1 MQSTK
6 NGSGPIPLGTDPE
19 VVAAYAH
26 HCRPEL
32 ARMLHAL
39 SLDAVYERA
48 EGDYLWQRRGDK
60 LVKVLDLVG
69 GFGTNFFG
77 HYHPELVEEE
87 RRLTEQRVPFL
98 AQGSCRPGATRL
110 AQALC
115 ERAGDYVVI
124 FTNTGTETVEAAI
137 KHVMLERPKPLLLA
151 VRGAFHGKTTGAIQL
166 TYSYREPY
174 AHLGPEVR
182 FLDMHD
188 PADWRDAESSLE
200 EVAAIFIEPILG
212 EGGVRPLPAE
222 FVAWLKKI
230 QRENEIPIVA
240 DEIQTGFYRTGSFLA
255 SQEIGLEPDYICMS
269 KAMGGGLAK
278 VGALLVRRERFI
290 EEFSIKHTSTFAEDD
305 RGCFLA
311 VKAIEIAERNHL
323 GARAKETGDYLF
335 ARLREVQKQFPALI
349 KDVRGRG
356 LMLGVELHD
365 ISESPSN
372 AIRMLCQQEFLGYLA
387 AAYLLNVHCIRI
399 APTLSE
405 RFTLRLQP
413 SAYVEKKELDRF
425 LDALQMFCKALAAA
439 DVPHLT
445 GYQVGCQAG
454 PIIDYTDRVLSRREP
469 PRTANRV
476 AFIGHL
482 LQPEHAVLWDASLIA
497 LGSQLGA
504 FMERPSRILQG
515 TIYDQLHVQS
525 SAGGEVHLSYIGLDL
540 TPKQIMEGI
549 YSRDTQWMMD
559 KIENAVELARENGC
573 RIVGLGAYTSILSGN
588 CKRIQ
593 TPGTILTSGNSL
605 TVGMAMEA
613 MKQAAQDCGIELG
626 KARLA
631 VLGATGNIGATLALM
646 LAPQVESTVL
656 VVRDLQSPRV
666 KSMVEEIARVTGKL
680 TVTDDLYALRKCN
693 LIAAAS
699 NSPEPLIRA
708 EHLSDKPVVVCDVA
722 VPADVSADVSF
733 ERPLATVIRGGLV
746 KLPHNPDF
754 VIAGLDLE
762 PGYAY
767 ACMAETLLMG
777 LEGVNEPVSFGPIKP
792 DGVQWALGAAK
803 KHGFALGKFER
814 AGTVANGLKDMKVAH
829 A

>member
-6 NGSGPIPLGTDPE
+6 NGSAPIPLGTDPD
-19 VVAAYAH
+19 VVAAYSH

-32 ARMLHAL
+32 ARMLHSL

-77 HYHPELVEEE
+77 HYHPELVAEE

-98 AQGSCRPGATRL
+98 AQGSCRLGATRL
-110 AQALC
+110 AEALC
-115 ERAGDYVVI
+115 ERAGDYVAI
-124 FTNTGTETVEAAI
+124 FTNSGTETVEAAI

-151 VRGAFHGKTTGAIQL
+151 IQGAFHGKTTGSIQL

-182 FLDMHD
+182 FLDMND
-188 PADWRDAESSLE
+188 PADWRDAEASLE
-200 EVAAIFIEPILG
+200 EIAAIFIEPILG
-212 EGGVRPLPAE
+212 EGGVRPLPAG

-230 QRENEIPIVA
+230 QSEDEIPIVA
-240 DEIQTGFYRTGSFLA
+240 DEIQSGFYRAGSFLA
-255 SQEIGLEPDYICMS
+255 SQDMGLEPDYICMS
-269 KAMGGGLAK
+269 KALGGGLAK
-278 VGALLVRRERFI
+278 IGALLVRRDRFI

-311 VKAIEIAERNHL
+311 VKAIEIAERDHL
-323 GARAKETGDYLF
+323 GARAKETGNYMLE
-335 ARLREVQKQFPALI
+335 RLREVQSRFPNLI

-365 ISESPSN
+365 ISNSPSN

-387 AAYLLNVHCIRI
+387 AAYLLNVHCIRV

-413 SAYVEKKELDRF
+413 SAYIERKELDRF
-425 LDALQMFCKALAAA
+425 LDALQMFCKALEAA

-445 GYQVGCQAG
+445 GYQVGCQAK
-454 PIIDYTDRVLSRREP
+454 PIIDYSDRALSRREQ
-469 PRTANRV
+469 PRTENRV

-482 LQPEHAVLWDASLIA
+482 LQAEHAVLWDASLIA
-497 LGSQLGA
+497 LAPHLA
-504 FMERPSRILQG
+504 EFMARPSRILQG

-525 SAGGEVHLSYIGLDL
+525 SAKGEVHLSYIGLDL

-559 KIENAVELARENGC
+559 KIENAVELARDNGC

-613 MKQAAQDCGIELG
+613 MKQAAQESGIELK

-631 VLGATGNIGATLALM
+631 ILGATGNIGATLALM
-646 LAPQVESTVL
+646 MAPQVENTVL

-666 KSMVEEIARVTGKL
+666 KSMIEEIARAAGNL
-680 TVTDDLYALRKCN
+680 EVTDDLYALRKCN
-693 LIAAAS
+693 MIAAAS

-708 EHLSDKPVVVCDVA
+708 EHLSEGPVVVCDVA
-722 VPADVSADVSF
+722 VPADVSADVMI

-746 KLPHNPDF
+746 RLPHNPDF

-777 LEGVNEPVSFGPIKP
+777 LEGVTEPVSFGPIKP
-792 DGVQWALGAAK
+792 EGVQWALNAAK

-814 AGTVANGLKDMKVAH
+814 TGSMANGLKDLRVAH

>member
-6 NGSGPIPLGTDPE
+6 NGSAPIPLGTNPD

-32 ARMLHAL
+32 ASMLQAL

-69 GFGTNFFG
+69 GFGTNLFG
-77 HYHPELVEEE
+77 HYHPELVAEE
-87 RRLTEQRVPFL
+87 RRLTEERVPLL
-98 AQGSCRPGATRL
+98 AQGSCRPGAARL
-110 AQALC
+110 AKELC
-115 ERAGDYVVI
+115 DRAGDYVVI
-124 FTNTGTETVEAAI
+124 FTNSGTETVEAAI
-137 KHVMLERPKPLLLA
+137 KHVTLERQKHRLLA

-174 AHLGPEVR
+174 AHLGPDVR
-182 FLDMHD
+182 FLDMDD
-188 PADWRDAESSLE
+188 PADWHDTEKSLDD
-200 EVAAIFIEPILG
+200 VAAIFIEPILG
-212 EGGVRPLPAE
+212 EGGVKPLPAA

-230 QRENEIPIVA
+230 QSETEIPIVT
-240 DEIQTGFYRTGSFLA
+240 DEIQTGFYRTGTFLA
-255 SQEIGLEPDYICMS
+255 SQTMGLTPDYICMS
-269 KAMGGGLAK
+269 KALGGGLAK
-278 VGALLVRRERFI
+278 IGALLIKRERFI
-290 EEFSIKHTSTFAEDD
+290 DEFSIKHSSTFAEDD

-311 VKAIEIAERNHL
+311 IKAMEIAERDRL
-323 GARAKETGDYLF
+323 GARAEEMGKYLTE
-335 ARLREVQKQFPALI
+335 RLREMQARFPDLI

-365 ISESPSN
+365 ISDSPSN

-413 SAYVEKKELDRF
+413 SAYIQMKEVDRF
-425 LDALQMFCKALAAA
+425 LEALQMFCKALQAA

-445 GYQVGCQAG
+445 GYQVGCQAK
-454 PIIDYTDRVLSRREP
+454 PIVDYSGRAMSRREA
-469 PRTANRV
+469 PRTDNRV

-497 LGSQLGA
+497 LAPHLLE

-515 TIYDQLHVQS
+515 SIYDQLHVRSITGQ
-525 SAGGEVHLSYIGLDL
+525 EVHLSYIGLDL

-549 YSRDTQWMMD
+549 YARDTQWMME

-573 RIVGLGAYTSILSGN
+573 RAVGLGAYTSILSGN
-588 CKRIQ
+588 CKRIK

-605 TVGMAMEA
+605 TVGMAIEA
-613 MKQAAQDCGIELG
+613 MKQAACDSGIDLR
-626 KARLA
+626 KSRLA

-646 LAPQVESTVL
+646 MAPQVASTL
-656 VVRDLQSPRV
+656 LIVRDLKSPRV
-666 KSMVEEIARVTGKL
+666 KSMVDEIGRVAGHL
-680 TVTDDLYALRKCN
+680 EVTDDLLALRKW
-693 LIAAAS
+693 
-699 NSPEPLIRA
+699 
-708 EHLSDKPVVVCDVA
+708 VCDVA
-722 VPADVSADVSF
+722 VPADVSPDVAV

-746 KLPHNPDF
+746 KLPRNPDF
-754 VIAGLDLE
+754 VIAGIDLE
-762 PGYAY
+762 PGYAF

-777 LEGVNEPVSFGPIKP
+777 LEGVNEPVSFGPIKTE
-792 DGVQWALGAAK
+792 GVRWALEAAR

-814 AGTVANGLKDMKVAH
+814 VGAGANGLKDIKVAH